1 MPITDMQELY
11 SIAVSTYYN
20 RFREDLCEFYNGNW
34 PIREVVD
41 SWDMINSMRP
51 ETMNFIKTHHTKY
64 HNVLLKMDA
73 LYRNNTH
80 HTAMYN
86 QFNRSILTH
95 ACGQA
100 DAYQDLIN
108 SGTEDPGLHTL
119 WTPEETREA
128 AMLLIDYIDWRKAS
142 FPTQVVYLELPEGSE
157 PVNVADYMRDKPDTV
172 SYVLFHDLQTKR
184 NDAGWSPSF
193 TRNRYTTNTVGYPI
207 LGGRDPHLMTT
218 YRERILKL
226 RSSEILS

>member
-41 SWDMINSMRP
+41 SWDMINSVRP

-95 ACGQA
+95 ACVGK
-100 DAYQDLIN
+100 DAFRQSI
-108 SGTEDPGLHTL
+108 
-119 WTPEETREA
+119 
-128 AMLLIDYIDWRKAS
+128 
-142 FPTQVVYLELPEGSE
+142 
-157 PVNVADYMRDKPDTV
+157 
-172 SYVLFHDLQTKR
+172 
-184 NDAGWSPSF
+184 
-193 TRNRYTTNTVGYPI
+193 
-207 LGGRDPHLMTT
+207 
-218 YRERILKL
+218 
-226 RSSEILS
+226 